1 LGAST
6 TNLLL
11 SLGKDSGQLDNRNQG
26 QNSSQTPLDQE
37 IILGAR
43 DAIASYKSQGW
54 LIVGATNQ
62 GGVAAGHKQLED
74 AIQEQYQ
81 TLRLCPE
88 ITCVYF
94 CPDYQG
100 LHCWLCCIDTAEA
113 SSPIHTAW
121 GWEFSGTYRKPGAG
135 MLNAAI
141 KNHCGF
147 EKPEQILF
155 VGDRDEDKDAAM
167 SANIPFL
174 WASDWWGSSP

>member
-1 LGAST
+1 MK
-6 TNLLL
+6 LLIL
-11 SLGKDSGQLDNRNQG
+11 DLDNTVRRPK
-26 QNSSQTPLDQE
+26 SRAKFISDPLDQE

-43 DAIASYKSQGW
+43 DAIANYKNEGW

-74 AIQEQYQ
+74 AIAEQHQ

-88 ITCVYF
+88 IACIYF

-100 LHCWLCCIDTAEA
+100 LHCWLCCIEPIVE

-141 KNHCGF
+141 KNHCGY
-147 EKPEQILF
+147 KKLEQALF
-155 VGDRDEDKDAAM
+155 VGDRDEDKGAAEA
-167 SANIPFL
+167 ANIPFI
-174 WASDWWGSSP
+174 WATEWWGSTVQGEHH